1 MISLKTN
8 FYLILV
14 IFFQRKELS
23 ENLKDNK
30 KKYKQAKQKLFK
42 TKKKVMFF
50 IQIENKKYNAW
61 Y

>member
-30 KKYKQAKQKLFK
+30 KKYKQAKQKLLK

-50 IQIENKKYNAW
+50 YSNRKQKI
-61 Y
+61 

>member
-23 ENLKDNK
+23 ENPKDNK
-30 KKYKQAKQKLFK
+30 KKYKQAKQKLLK